1 MSRRRGLRR
10 KHWPGAGVKRAP
22 TCDGVGLGVL
32 LAERGVAQIAQV
44 LKRAPDIQVGHQAGD
59 GRRGHVASLQ
69 GRGRGPVWAGEG
81 YTYVHWQRYP
91 CRGSLPALVRTV
103 LGSWGPQGAAGNTL
117 KRLCS
122 SAGDRAPSRS
132 CGQRGGS
139 DRSSGGH
146 GGAAGAQRPHLVVL
160 LKHPLHKLVTS
171 VVELG
176 AAARGHTEPVG
187 AGWGCAQLPG
197 TAGHFLPTQAGH
209 TANPPTQ
216 RKTCQEPPTQD
227 PGAPCPIRHRAEVS
241 PEPECHSRWAEVIS
255 CQLQRVS
262 IAKAPQDG
270 PRGLVAASLDE
281 ERVQE
286 KEACSGVQRMEWHR
300 TQPGLAHP
308 RSPGRKGVRPHRP
321 GLAGHPA
328 HLPPR
333 SCSPPSSRPPGP
345 AGPAGVRS
353 RTSVSKRKQ
362 LLVRDPLPLSQ
373 GWPRSG
379 GPLLPG
385 GMGGAGRQAGPHL
398 EGVELLVTEC
408 LVHVLV

>member
-1 MSRRRGLRR
+1 M
-10 KHWPGAGVKRAP
+10 KWAP

-59 GRRGHVASLQ
+59 GRGGHVASLR
-69 GRGRGPVWAGEG
+69 GRGHGPVWAGKG
-81 YTYVHWQRYP
+81 YTYVHWHRYP
-91 CRGSLPALVRTV
+91 CRGSRPALVRTV

-122 SAGDRAPSRS
+122 SARERAPSRS
-132 CGQRGGS
+132 CEQRGGG
-139 DRSSGGH
+139 DRRSGGC

-176 AAARGHTEPVG
+176 TAARGHTEPVG
-187 AGWGCAQLPG
+187 TRWGCAQLPG
-197 TAGHFLPTQAGH
+197 TAGHFLPTQAIQAGSQPPSPGR
-209 TANPPTQ
+209 ARQGPPTQ
-216 RKTCQEPPTQD
+216 G
-227 PGAPCPIRHRAEVS
+227 PGAPCPTRHRVEAS
-241 PEPECHSRWAEVIS
+241 PEPECHSRWAEVVS

-286 KEACSGVQRMEWHR
+286 KEACSGMQRTEWHR
-300 TQPGLAHP
+300 AQPGLAHP
-308 RSPGRKGVRPHRP
+308 RPPGRKGVRPHRP
-321 GLAGHPA
+321 GSAGRHV

-333 SCSPPSSRPPGP
+333 FCSPPSSHLPGP
-345 AGPAGVRS
+345 AGPVGARS
-353 RTSVSKRKQ
+353 RTSVSKRKW
-362 LLVRDPLPLSQ
+362 LLVGHPLPLSRGQ
-373 GWPRSG
+373 PRSG
-379 GPLLPG
+379 GCCRRG
-385 GMGGAGRQAGPHL
+385 GGG
-398 EGVELLVTEC
+398 
-408 LVHVLV
+408 